1 MSLALLR
8 SRALTGLEAPLVSVE
23 VHLANGLPVFN
34 IVGLADTEVRESR
47 ERVRA
52 AILNSGLEFPSRRIT
67 QIFWTHPYNQ
77 KELLRL
83 ERRQAAVQLTS
94 TN

>member
-23 VHLANGLPVFN
+23 VHLANGLPAFT

-52 AILNSGLEFPSRRIT
+52 AILNSRFEFPSRRILCC
-67 QIFWTHPYNQ
+67 QPRFW
-77 KELLRL
+77 LVCSR
-83 ERRQAAVQLTS
+83 
-94 TN
+94 